1 MNCVINR
8 CNNNQSKISN
18 LKNNLEVNIG
28 NSIFFHGI
36 FNNIIVRCIN
46 KTRYNNNNCI
56 P

>member
-1 MNCVINR
+1 MNCVVNGG
-8 CNNNQSKISN
+8 NNNQSKISN

-36 FNNIIVRCIN
+36 FNNIIVGCIY
-46 KTRYNNNNCI
+46 KTRYNNNNRI